1 MDRRSGRS
9 SRAHTGSDRWW
20 LVLLA
25 IPLVFLC
32 WLSLSIVGL
41 GIAPHV
47 PLRLTSLVVDV
58 QGALVVAS
66 FALSLLAP
74 FVVHHDRR
82 HVAARTAW
90 TPSVL
95 YYLVVVPLVNV
106 LVATLYLWRR
116 HRQLGRP

>member
-9 SRAHTGSDRWW
+9 SSARTDSDRWW

-32 WLSLSIVGL
+32 WLSLSVVGL
-41 GIAPHV
+41 GIAPYV
-47 PLRLTSLVVDV
+47 PLQLTGLVVEV

-66 FALSLLAP
+66 FALSFLAP

-82 HVAARTAW
+82 HVAARTPW